1 LYEGQFIMAL
11 TTFSGPVVSQNG
23 FILPVLTTTQ
33 VNAIVN
39 PQTGLMVFNSTTNAV
54 TYYDG
59 SAWV

>member
-1 LYEGQFIMAL
+1 MAK

-59 SAWV
+59 LAWV